1 MKNIEE
7 LLEYLKLIENE
18 ILNAAN
24 DTLQMS
30 VFTFF
35 QTYDENNESFNYPSF
50 RINLKTKDI
59 KEYAL
64 TLLSRSNAILKKS
77 SEIKDFNYNNNKST
91 IDFINLNINKGEFV
105 CIIGKNGSGKSTFS
119 KLLSGLLPFK
129 DGKII
134 VNGINL
140 KDKKKTLEIRK
151 TIGIVFQNP
160 ENQIL
165 FDKVYDDIA
174 FSLQNLGFSKEQI
187 PSIIDEALNSVNM
200 SEYKNSYTDTLSLG
214 QKQRIAIAS
223 TLAINPNLLI
233 LDEPT
238 TMLDPI
244 NKTAI
249 YKTLNNLHEKS
260 ITIIYITNNIDEI
273 LLADRIL
280 FLENGEIKEDFKKE
294 TLLNHLDS
302 LKDFEAPGIISL
314 IKKLSNKQISALNIN
329 DLLNIYK

>member
-1 MKNIEE
+1 MI
-7 LLEYLKLIENE
+7 
-18 ILNAAN
+18 
-24 DTLQMS
+24 
-30 VFTFF
+30 
-35 QTYDENNESFNYPSF
+35 
-50 RINLKTKDI
+50 
-59 KEYAL
+59 
-64 TLLSRSNAILKKS
+64 
-77 SEIKDFNYNNNKST
+77 EIKNLSYKHKNGNKVLNN
-91 IDFINLNINKGEFV
+91 INLNINKGEFV

-129 DGKII
+129 DGEII

-151 TIGIVFQNP
+151 NIGIVFQNP

-187 PSIIDEALNSVNM
+187 SNIIDDALNSVNM

>member
-1 MKNIEE
+1 MI
-7 LLEYLKLIENE
+7 
-18 ILNAAN
+18 
-24 DTLQMS
+24 
-30 VFTFF
+30 
-35 QTYDENNESFNYPSF
+35 
-50 RINLKTKDI
+50 
-59 KEYAL
+59 
-64 TLLSRSNAILKKS
+64 
-77 SEIKDFNYNNNKST
+77 EIKNLSYKYKNGNKVLNN
-91 IDFINLNINKGEFV
+91 INLNINKGEFV

-187 PSIIDEALNSVNM
+187 SNIIDDALNSVNM
-200 SEYKNSYTDTLSLG
+200 SEYKNSYTDPLSLG

>member
-1 MKNIEE
+1 MI
-7 LLEYLKLIENE
+7 
-18 ILNAAN
+18 
-24 DTLQMS
+24 
-30 VFTFF
+30 
-35 QTYDENNESFNYPSF
+35 
-50 RINLKTKDI
+50 
-59 KEYAL
+59 
-64 TLLSRSNAILKKS
+64 
-77 SEIKDFNYNNNKST
+77 EIKNLSYKYKNGNKVLNN
-91 IDFINLNINKGEFV
+91 INLNINKGEFV

-129 DGKII
+129 DGEII

-187 PSIIDEALNSVNM
+187 SNIIDDALNSVNM

-280 FLENGEIKEDFKKE
+280 FLENGKIKEDFKKE

>member
-1 MKNIEE
+1 MIKIKN
-7 LLEYLKLIENE
+7 LSYKYKNGNKV
-18 ILNAAN
+18 LNN
-24 DTLQMS
+24 
-30 VFTFF
+30 
-35 QTYDENNESFNYPSF
+35 
-50 RINLKTKDI
+50 
-59 KEYAL
+59 
-64 TLLSRSNAILKKS
+64 
-77 SEIKDFNYNNNKST
+77 
-91 IDFINLNINKGEFV
+91 INLNINKGEFV

-129 DGKII
+129 EGEII

-140 KDKKKTLEIRK
+140 KDKNKTLKIRK
-151 TIGIVFQNP
+151 TIVIFFQQP

-174 FSLQNLGFSKEQI
+174 FSLQNLGFPKEQI

-200 SEYKNSYTDTLSLG
+200 YEYKNSYTDTLSLG

-280 FLENGEIKEDFKKE
+280 FFENGEIKEDFKKE

>member
-1 MKNIEE
+1 MI
-7 LLEYLKLIENE
+7 
-18 ILNAAN
+18 
-24 DTLQMS
+24 
-30 VFTFF
+30 
-35 QTYDENNESFNYPSF
+35 
-50 RINLKTKDI
+50 
-59 KEYAL
+59 
-64 TLLSRSNAILKKS
+64 
-77 SEIKDFNYNNNKST
+77 EIKNLSYKHKNGNKVLNN
-91 IDFINLNINKGEFV
+91 INLNINKGEFV

-151 TIGIVFQNP
+151 NIGIVFQNP

-187 PSIIDEALNSVNM
+187 SNIIDDALNSVNM

>member
-1 MKNIEE
+1 MI
-7 LLEYLKLIENE
+7 
-18 ILNAAN
+18 
-24 DTLQMS
+24 
-30 VFTFF
+30 
-35 QTYDENNESFNYPSF
+35 
-50 RINLKTKDI
+50 
-59 KEYAL
+59 
-64 TLLSRSNAILKKS
+64 
-77 SEIKDFNYNNNKST
+77 EIKNLSYKHKNGNKVLNN
-91 IDFINLNINKGEFV
+91 INLNINKGEFV

-129 DGKII
+129 EGEII

-151 TIGIVFQNP
+151 NIGIVFQNP

-174 FSLQNLGFSKEQI
+174 FSLQNLGFPKEQI
-187 PSIIDEALNSVNM
+187 PSIIDDALNSVNM

>member
-1 MKNIEE
+1 MI
-7 LLEYLKLIENE
+7 
-18 ILNAAN
+18 
-24 DTLQMS
+24 
-30 VFTFF
+30 
-35 QTYDENNESFNYPSF
+35 
-50 RINLKTKDI
+50 
-59 KEYAL
+59 
-64 TLLSRSNAILKKS
+64 
-77 SEIKDFNYNNNKST
+77 EIKNLSYKYKNGNKVLNN
-91 IDFINLNINKGEFV
+91 INLNINKGEFV

-129 DGKII
+129 EGEII

-140 KDKKKTLEIRK
+140 KDKKNTLEIRK

-187 PSIIDEALNSVNM
+187 PSIIDDALNSVNM

>member
-1 MKNIEE
+1 MI
-7 LLEYLKLIENE
+7 
-18 ILNAAN
+18 
-24 DTLQMS
+24 
-30 VFTFF
+30 
-35 QTYDENNESFNYPSF
+35 
-50 RINLKTKDI
+50 
-59 KEYAL
+59 
-64 TLLSRSNAILKKS
+64 
-77 SEIKDFNYNNNKST
+77 EIKNLSYKHKNGNKVLNN
-91 IDFINLNINKGEFV
+91 INLNINKGEFV

-129 DGKII
+129 EGEII

-151 TIGIVFQNP
+151 NIGIVFQNP

-165 FDKVYDDIA
+165 FDKVYDDIS
-174 FSLQNLGFSKEQI
+174 FSLQNLCFTKEQI
-187 PSIIDEALNSVNM
+187 PSIIDDALNSVNM

>member
-1 MKNIEE
+1 MKFWLLNHEATIEDLNKFKFSNKKIGVIAHIE
-7 LLEYLKLIENE
+7 NNNGEILLQQRGIKSRDENGLYEYIGGKVDPEDSSFKDAIIREIKEEAGSDLKLEVSDSKGIYHCCKNNVNWIFVIYIVKYIEG
-18 ILNAAN
+18 
-24 DTLQMS
+24 
-30 VFTFF
+30 
-35 QTYDENNESFNYPSF
+35 
-50 RINLKTKDI
+50 
-59 KEYAL
+59 
-64 TLLSRSNAILKKS
+64 
-77 SEIKDFNYNNNKST
+77 EIKIMEPDKCQGYKFCK
-91 IDFINLNINKGEFV
+91 ID
-105 CIIGKNGSGKSTFS
+105 
-119 KLLSGLLPFK
+119 
-129 DGKII
+129 D
-134 VNGINL
+134 
-140 KDKKKTLEIRK
+140 
-151 TIGIVFQNP
+151 
-160 ENQIL
+160 
-165 FDKVYDDIA
+165 
-174 FSLQNLGFSKEQI
+174 
-187 PSIIDEALNSVNM
+187 ALNSVNM

>member
-1 MKNIEE
+1 MI
-7 LLEYLKLIENE
+7 
-18 ILNAAN
+18 
-24 DTLQMS
+24 
-30 VFTFF
+30 
-35 QTYDENNESFNYPSF
+35 
-50 RINLKTKDI
+50 
-59 KEYAL
+59 
-64 TLLSRSNAILKKS
+64 
-77 SEIKDFNYNNNKST
+77 EIKNLSYKYKNGNKVLNN
-91 IDFINLNINKGEFV
+91 INLNINKGEFV

-129 DGKII
+129 EGEII

-187 PSIIDEALNSVNM
+187 SNIIDDALNSVNM

>member
-1 MKNIEE
+1 MIKIKN
-7 LLEYLKLIENE
+7 LSYKYKNGNKV
-18 ILNAAN
+18 LNN
-24 DTLQMS
+24 
-30 VFTFF
+30 
-35 QTYDENNESFNYPSF
+35 
-50 RINLKTKDI
+50 
-59 KEYAL
+59 
-64 TLLSRSNAILKKS
+64 
-77 SEIKDFNYNNNKST
+77 
-91 IDFINLNINKGEFV
+91 INLNINKGEFV

-129 DGKII
+129 DGEII

-187 PSIIDEALNSVNM
+187 SNIIDDALNSVNM

>member
-1 MKNIEE
+1 MI
-7 LLEYLKLIENE
+7 
-18 ILNAAN
+18 
-24 DTLQMS
+24 
-30 VFTFF
+30 
-35 QTYDENNESFNYPSF
+35 
-50 RINLKTKDI
+50 
-59 KEYAL
+59 
-64 TLLSRSNAILKKS
+64 
-77 SEIKDFNYNNNKST
+77 EIKNLSYKYKNGNKVLNN
-91 IDFINLNINKGEFV
+91 INLNINKGEFV

-129 DGKII
+129 EGEIV

-187 PSIIDEALNSVNM
+187 SNIIDDALNSVNM

-302 LKDFEAPGIISL
+302 LKDFEAPGIISN

>member
-1 MKNIEE
+1 MI
-7 LLEYLKLIENE
+7 
-18 ILNAAN
+18 
-24 DTLQMS
+24 
-30 VFTFF
+30 
-35 QTYDENNESFNYPSF
+35 
-50 RINLKTKDI
+50 
-59 KEYAL
+59 
-64 TLLSRSNAILKKS
+64 
-77 SEIKDFNYNNNKST
+77 EIKNLSYKHKNGNKVLNN
-91 IDFINLNINKGEFV
+91 INLNINKGEFV

-129 DGKII
+129 EGEII

-151 TIGIVFQNP
+151 NIGIVFQNP

-187 PSIIDEALNSVNM
+187 SNIIDDALNSVNM

>member
-1 MKNIEE
+1 MI
-7 LLEYLKLIENE
+7 
-18 ILNAAN
+18 
-24 DTLQMS
+24 
-30 VFTFF
+30 
-35 QTYDENNESFNYPSF
+35 
-50 RINLKTKDI
+50 
-59 KEYAL
+59 
-64 TLLSRSNAILKKS
+64 
-77 SEIKDFNYNNNKST
+77 EIKNLSYKYKNGNKVLNN
-91 IDFINLNINKGEFV
+91 INLNINKGEFV

-129 DGKII
+129 EGEII

-151 TIGIVFQNP
+151 NIGIVFQNP

-187 PSIIDEALNSVNM
+187 SNIIDDALNSVNM

>member
-1 MKNIEE
+1 MI
-7 LLEYLKLIENE
+7 
-18 ILNAAN
+18 
-24 DTLQMS
+24 
-30 VFTFF
+30 
-35 QTYDENNESFNYPSF
+35 
-50 RINLKTKDI
+50 
-59 KEYAL
+59 
-64 TLLSRSNAILKKS
+64 
-77 SEIKDFNYNNNKST
+77 EIKNLSYKYKNGNKVLNN
-91 IDFINLNINKGEFV
+91 INLNINKGEFV

-187 PSIIDEALNSVNM
+187 SNIIDDALNSVNM

>member
-1 MKNIEE
+1 MI
-7 LLEYLKLIENE
+7 
-18 ILNAAN
+18 
-24 DTLQMS
+24 
-30 VFTFF
+30 
-35 QTYDENNESFNYPSF
+35 
-50 RINLKTKDI
+50 
-59 KEYAL
+59 
-64 TLLSRSNAILKKS
+64 
-77 SEIKDFNYNNNKST
+77 EIKNLSYKYKNGNKVLNN
-91 IDFINLNINKGEFV
+91 INLNINKGEFV

-151 TIGIVFQNP
+151 NIGIVFQNP

-187 PSIIDEALNSVNM
+187 PSIIDDALNSVNM

>member
-1 MKNIEE
+1 MI
-7 LLEYLKLIENE
+7 
-18 ILNAAN
+18 
-24 DTLQMS
+24 
-30 VFTFF
+30 
-35 QTYDENNESFNYPSF
+35 
-50 RINLKTKDI
+50 
-59 KEYAL
+59 
-64 TLLSRSNAILKKS
+64 
-77 SEIKDFNYNNNKST
+77 EIKNLSYKYKNGNKVLNN
-91 IDFINLNINKGEFV
+91 INLNINKGEFV

-151 TIGIVFQNP
+151 NIGIVFQNP

-187 PSIIDEALNSVNM
+187 SNIIDDALNSVNM

-280 FLENGEIKEDFKKE
+280 FLENGEIKEDFKRE

>member
-1 MKNIEE
+1 MI
-7 LLEYLKLIENE
+7 
-18 ILNAAN
+18 
-24 DTLQMS
+24 
-30 VFTFF
+30 
-35 QTYDENNESFNYPSF
+35 
-50 RINLKTKDI
+50 
-59 KEYAL
+59 
-64 TLLSRSNAILKKS
+64 
-77 SEIKDFNYNNNKST
+77 EIKNLSYKYKNGNKVLNN
-91 IDFINLNINKGEFV
+91 INLNINKGEFV

-174 FSLQNLGFSKEQI
+174 FSLQNLGFPKEQI

-200 SEYKNSYTDTLSLG
+200 YEYKNSYTDTLSLG

-280 FLENGEIKEDFKKE
+280 FFENGEIKEDFKKE

>member
-1 MKNIEE
+1 MI
-7 LLEYLKLIENE
+7 
-18 ILNAAN
+18 
-24 DTLQMS
+24 
-30 VFTFF
+30 
-35 QTYDENNESFNYPSF
+35 
-50 RINLKTKDI
+50 
-59 KEYAL
+59 
-64 TLLSRSNAILKKS
+64 
-77 SEIKDFNYNNNKST
+77 EIKNLSYKHKNGNKVLNN
-91 IDFINLNINKGEFV
+91 INLNINKGEFV

-129 DGKII
+129 EGEII

-151 TIGIVFQNP
+151 NIGIVFQNP

-187 PSIIDEALNSVNM
+187 PSIIDDALNSVNM

-280 FLENGEIKEDFKKE
+280 FLENGEIKEDFKRE

>member
-1 MKNIEE
+1 MI
-7 LLEYLKLIENE
+7 
-18 ILNAAN
+18 
-24 DTLQMS
+24 
-30 VFTFF
+30 
-35 QTYDENNESFNYPSF
+35 
-50 RINLKTKDI
+50 
-59 KEYAL
+59 
-64 TLLSRSNAILKKS
+64 
-77 SEIKDFNYNNNKST
+77 EIKNLSYKYKNGNKVLNN
-91 IDFINLNINKGEFV
+91 INLNINKGEFV

-129 DGKII
+129 EGEII

-140 KDKKKTLEIRK
+140 KDKKNTLEIRK

-187 PSIIDEALNSVNM
+187 SNIIDDALNSVNM

-302 LKDFEAPGIISL
+302 LKNFEAPGIISL

>member
-1 MKNIEE
+1 MI
-7 LLEYLKLIENE
+7 
-18 ILNAAN
+18 
-24 DTLQMS
+24 
-30 VFTFF
+30 
-35 QTYDENNESFNYPSF
+35 
-50 RINLKTKDI
+50 
-59 KEYAL
+59 
-64 TLLSRSNAILKKS
+64 
-77 SEIKDFNYNNNKST
+77 EIKNLSYKHKNGNKVLNN
-91 IDFINLNINKGEFV
+91 INLNINKGEFV

-129 DGKII
+129 EGEII

-140 KDKKKTLEIRK
+140 KDKKNTLEIRK

-187 PSIIDEALNSVNM
+187 SNIIDDALNSVNM

-280 FLENGEIKEDFKKE
+280 FLENGEIKEDFKRE

>member
-1 MKNIEE
+1 MI
-7 LLEYLKLIENE
+7 
-18 ILNAAN
+18 
-24 DTLQMS
+24 
-30 VFTFF
+30 
-35 QTYDENNESFNYPSF
+35 
-50 RINLKTKDI
+50 
-59 KEYAL
+59 
-64 TLLSRSNAILKKS
+64 
-77 SEIKDFNYNNNKST
+77 EIKNLSYKHKNGNKVLNN
-91 IDFINLNINKGEFV
+91 INLNINKGEFV

-129 DGKII
+129 EGEII

-151 TIGIVFQNP
+151 NIGIVFQNP

-174 FSLQNLGFSKEQI
+174 FSLQNLGFPKEQI
-187 PSIIDEALNSVNM
+187 PSIIDDALNSVNM

-280 FLENGEIKEDFKKE
+280 FLENGEIKEDFKRE

>member
-1 MKNIEE
+1 MIKIKN
-7 LLEYLKLIENE
+7 LSYKYKNGNKV
-18 ILNAAN
+18 LNN
-24 DTLQMS
+24 
-30 VFTFF
+30 
-35 QTYDENNESFNYPSF
+35 
-50 RINLKTKDI
+50 
-59 KEYAL
+59 
-64 TLLSRSNAILKKS
+64 
-77 SEIKDFNYNNNKST
+77 
-91 IDFINLNINKGEFV
+91 INLNINKGEFV

-129 DGKII
+129 DGEII

-187 PSIIDEALNSVNM
+187 SNIIDDALNSVNM

-280 FLENGEIKEDFKKE
+280 FLENGEIKEDFKRE

>member
-1 MKNIEE
+1 MI
-7 LLEYLKLIENE
+7 
-18 ILNAAN
+18 
-24 DTLQMS
+24 
-30 VFTFF
+30 
-35 QTYDENNESFNYPSF
+35 
-50 RINLKTKDI
+50 
-59 KEYAL
+59 
-64 TLLSRSNAILKKS
+64 
-77 SEIKDFNYNNNKST
+77 EIKNLSYKYKNGNKVLNN
-91 IDFINLNINKGEFV
+91 INLNINKGEFV

-129 DGKII
+129 DGEII

-187 PSIIDEALNSVNM
+187 SNIIDDALNSVNM

-280 FLENGEIKEDFKKE
+280 FFENGEIKEDFKKE

>member
-1 MKNIEE
+1 MI
-7 LLEYLKLIENE
+7 
-18 ILNAAN
+18 
-24 DTLQMS
+24 
-30 VFTFF
+30 
-35 QTYDENNESFNYPSF
+35 
-50 RINLKTKDI
+50 
-59 KEYAL
+59 
-64 TLLSRSNAILKKS
+64 
-77 SEIKDFNYNNNKST
+77 EIKNLSYKYKNGNKVLNN
-91 IDFINLNINKGEFV
+91 INLNINKGEFV

-129 DGKII
+129 DGEII

-187 PSIIDEALNSVNM
+187 SNIIDDALNSVNM

>member
-1 MKNIEE
+1 MI
-7 LLEYLKLIENE
+7 
-18 ILNAAN
+18 
-24 DTLQMS
+24 
-30 VFTFF
+30 
-35 QTYDENNESFNYPSF
+35 
-50 RINLKTKDI
+50 
-59 KEYAL
+59 
-64 TLLSRSNAILKKS
+64 
-77 SEIKDFNYNNNKST
+77 EIKNLSYKYKNGNKVLNN
-91 IDFINLNINKGEFV
+91 INLNINKGEFV

-187 PSIIDEALNSVNM
+187 SNIIDDALNSVNM

-280 FLENGEIKEDFKKE
+280 FFENGEIKEDFKKE

>member
-1 MKNIEE
+1 MI
-7 LLEYLKLIENE
+7 
-18 ILNAAN
+18 
-24 DTLQMS
+24 
-30 VFTFF
+30 
-35 QTYDENNESFNYPSF
+35 
-50 RINLKTKDI
+50 
-59 KEYAL
+59 
-64 TLLSRSNAILKKS
+64 
-77 SEIKDFNYNNNKST
+77 EIKNLSYKYKNGNKVLNN
-91 IDFINLNINKGEFV
+91 INLNINKGEFV

-187 PSIIDEALNSVNM
+187 SNIIDDALNSVNM

-280 FLENGEIKEDFKKE
+280 FFENGEIKEDFKKE

-329 DLLNIYK
+329 DFLNIYK

>member
-1 MKNIEE
+1 MI
-7 LLEYLKLIENE
+7 
-18 ILNAAN
+18 
-24 DTLQMS
+24 
-30 VFTFF
+30 
-35 QTYDENNESFNYPSF
+35 
-50 RINLKTKDI
+50 
-59 KEYAL
+59 
-64 TLLSRSNAILKKS
+64 
-77 SEIKDFNYNNNKST
+77 EIKNLSYKYKNGNKVLNN
-91 IDFINLNINKGEFV
+91 INLNINKGEFV

-187 PSIIDEALNSVNM
+187 SNIIDDALNSVNM

-314 IKKLSNKQISALNIN
+314 IKKLSNKQISTLNIN

>member
-1 MKNIEE
+1 MIKIKN
-7 LLEYLKLIENE
+7 LSYKYKNGNKV
-18 ILNAAN
+18 LNN
-24 DTLQMS
+24 
-30 VFTFF
+30 
-35 QTYDENNESFNYPSF
+35 
-50 RINLKTKDI
+50 
-59 KEYAL
+59 
-64 TLLSRSNAILKKS
+64 
-77 SEIKDFNYNNNKST
+77 
-91 IDFINLNINKGEFV
+91 INLNINKGEFV

-129 DGKII
+129 EGEII

-187 PSIIDEALNSVNM
+187 SNIIDDALNSVNM

>member
-1 MKNIEE
+1 MI
-7 LLEYLKLIENE
+7 
-18 ILNAAN
+18 
-24 DTLQMS
+24 
-30 VFTFF
+30 
-35 QTYDENNESFNYPSF
+35 
-50 RINLKTKDI
+50 
-59 KEYAL
+59 
-64 TLLSRSNAILKKS
+64 
-77 SEIKDFNYNNNKST
+77 EIKNLSYKYKNGNKVLNN
-91 IDFINLNINKGEFV
+91 INLNINKGEFV

-129 DGKII
+129 EGEII

-140 KDKKKTLEIRK
+140 KDKKNTLEIRK

-187 PSIIDEALNSVNM
+187 SNIIDDALNSVNM